1 MEFDCT
7 EPSEF
12 IDKCTDE
19 LGFIYLT
26 DKSRE
31 ELINHFYEKS
41 DELYSNITEKQIN
54 YVKRL
59 ISLYKDKREELDVL
73 INQKLKNWDMS
84 RLAMIDKLILRM
96 SLTEMLYIDDVP
108 PKVSIAEGVE
118 IAKEFSTKD
127 SSRFVNGI
135 LDAVYNDTKHMNAKK
150 VD

>member
-1 MEFDCT
+1 MNKEDKRIARCICLQSIYAMEI
-7 EPSEF
+7 SNS
-12 IDKCTDE
+12 DE
-19 LGFIYLT
+19 
-26 DKSRE
+26 K
-31 ELINHFYEKS
+31 ELINHFYENS
-41 DELYSNITEKQIN
+41 DELYSNITEKQII

-59 ISLYKDKREELDVL
+59 INLYKDKREELDVL

-135 LDAVYNDTKHMNAKK
+135 LDAVYNDTKHINAKK

>member
-1 MEFDCT
+1 MNKEDKRIARCICLQSIYAMEI
-7 EPSEF
+7 SNS
-12 IDKCTDE
+12 DE
-19 LGFIYLT
+19 
-26 DKSRE
+26 K

-41 DELYSNITEKQIN
+41 DELYSNVTEKQIN

-59 ISLYKDKREELDVL
+59 INLYKDKREELDVL

-135 LDAVYNDTKHMNAKK
+135 LDAVYNDTKHINAKR

>member
-1 MEFDCT
+1 MNKEDKRIARYICLQSIYAMEI
-7 EPSEF
+7 SNS
-12 IDKCTDE
+12 DE
-19 LGFIYLT
+19 
-26 DKSRE
+26 K

-59 ISLYKDKREELDVL
+59 IDLYKDKREELDII

-84 RLAMIDKLILRM
+84 RLAIIDKLILRM

-127 SSRFVNGI
+127 SSNFVNAI
-135 LDAVYNDTKHMNAKK
+135 LDAIYNEVYINNMKSNKS
-150 VD
+150 

>member
-1 MEFDCT
+1 MNKEDKRIARCICLQSIYAMEI
-7 EPSEF
+7 SNS
-12 IDKCTDE
+12 DE
-19 LGFIYLT
+19 
-26 DKSRE
+26 K

-59 ISLYKDKREELDVL
+59 INLYKDKREELDII

-135 LDAVYNDTKHMNAKK
+135 LDAVFNDTKHINTKK

>member
-1 MEFDCT
+1 MEISNSN
-7 EPSEF
+7 E
-12 IDKCTDE
+12 
-19 LGFIYLT
+19 
-26 DKSRE
+26 E

>member
-1 MEFDCT
+1 MNKEDKRIARCICLQSIYAMEI
-7 EPSEF
+7 SNS
-12 IDKCTDE
+12 DE
-19 LGFIYLT
+19 
-26 DKSRE
+26 K
-31 ELINHFYEKS
+31 ELINHFYENS

-59 ISLYKDKREELDVL
+59 INLYKDKREELDII

-84 RLAMIDKLILRM
+84 RLAIIDKLILRM

-118 IAKEFSTKD
+118 IAKKFSTKD

-135 LDAVYNDTKHMNAKK
+135 LDAVYNDTKHINAKE

>member
-1 MEFDCT
+1 MNKEDKRIARCICLQSIYAMEI
-7 EPSEF
+7 SNS
-12 IDKCTDE
+12 DE
-19 LGFIYLT
+19 
-26 DKSRE
+26 K
-31 ELINHFYEKS
+31 ELINHFYENS

-59 ISLYKDKREELDVL
+59 INLYKDKREELDVL

-135 LDAVYNDTKHMNAKK
+135 LDAVYNDTQHIDAKE

>member
-1 MEFDCT
+1 MNKEDKRIARCICLQSIYAMEI
-7 EPSEF
+7 SNS
-12 IDKCTDE
+12 DE
-19 LGFIYLT
+19 
-26 DKSRE
+26 K
-31 ELINHFYEKS
+31 ELINHFYENS
-41 DELYSNITEKQIN
+41 DELYSNITEKQII

-59 ISLYKDKREELDVL
+59 INLYKDKREELDVL

-135 LDAVYNDTKHMNAKK
+135 LDAVYNDTKHINAKR

>member
-1 MEFDCT
+1 MNKEDKRIARCICLQSIYAMEI
-7 EPSEF
+7 SNS
-12 IDKCTDE
+12 DE
-19 LGFIYLT
+19 
-26 DKSRE
+26 K
-31 ELINHFYEKS
+31 ELINHFYENS
-41 DELYSNITEKQIN
+41 DELYSNITEKQII

-59 ISLYKDKREELDVL
+59 INLYKDKREELDVL
-73 INQKLKNWDMS
+73 INQILKNWDMS
-84 RLAMIDKLILRM
+84 RLAMIDKVILRR

-135 LDAVYNDTKHMNAKK
+135 LDAVYNDTKHINAKE

>member
-1 MEFDCT
+1 MEI
-7 EPSEF
+7 SNS
-12 IDKCTDE
+12 DE
-19 LGFIYLT
+19 
-26 DKSRE
+26 K

-59 ISLYKDKREELDVL
+59 INLYKDKREELDII

-135 LDAVYNDTKHMNAKK
+135 LDAVYNDTKHINTKK

>member
-1 MEFDCT
+1 MNKEDKRIARCICLQSIYAMEISNSD
-7 EPSEF
+7 
-12 IDKCTDE
+12 DK
-19 LGFIYLT
+19 
-26 DKSRE
+26 

-41 DELYSNITEKQIN
+41 DELYSNITDKQIN

-135 LDAVYNDTKHMNAKK
+135 LDAVYNDTKHINAKE

>member
-1 MEFDCT
+1 MNKEDKRIARCICLQSIYAMEI
-7 EPSEF
+7 SNS
-12 IDKCTDE
+12 DE
-19 LGFIYLT
+19 
-26 DKSRE
+26 K

-59 ISLYKDKREELDVL
+59 INLYKDKREELDII

-135 LDAVYNDTKHMNAKK
+135 LDAVYNDTKHINTKK

>member
-1 MEFDCT
+1 MNKEDKRIARCICLQSIYAMEI
-7 EPSEF
+7 SNS
-12 IDKCTDE
+12 DE
-19 LGFIYLT
+19 
-26 DKSRE
+26 K

-41 DELYSNITEKQIN
+41 DELYSNITDKQIN

-135 LDAVYNDTKHMNAKK
+135 LDAVYNDTKHINTKK

>member
-1 MEFDCT
+1 MNKEDKRIARCICLQSIYAMEI
-7 EPSEF
+7 SNS
-12 IDKCTDE
+12 DE
-19 LGFIYLT
+19 
-26 DKSRE
+26 K
-31 ELINHFYEKS
+31 ELINHFYENS

-59 ISLYKDKREELDVL
+59 INSYKDKREELDII

-135 LDAVYNDTKHMNAKK
+135 LDAVYNDTKHINAKE

>member
-1 MEFDCT
+1 MNKEDKRIARCICLQSIYAMEI
-7 EPSEF
+7 SNS
-12 IDKCTDE
+12 DE
-19 LGFIYLT
+19 
-26 DKSRE
+26 K

-41 DELYSNITEKQIN
+41 DELYSNITDKQIN

-135 LDAVYNDTKHMNAKK
+135 LDAVYNDTKHINAKE